1 MTISAQTRRIKIGK
15 SAKFLARAEDR
26 GRSSLLLKQTVV
38 GGILRRTAAMMRR
51 THNNMAAS
59 IFLLVVVSLMVGG
72 ARGVANSRNATNR
85 QNSEF
90 VSIIST
96 LFELGIYKRKQESK
110 KTRNQEI
117 KKENKN
123 STIKAT
129 KNKRKY
135 SLFLLITFLVEFLFS
150 CFLL

>member
-85 QNSEF
+85 QNSKYPLYLPFLWREF
-90 VSIIST
+90 I
-96 LFELGIYKRKQESK
+96 
-110 KTRNQEI
+110 
-117 KKENKN
+117 KENK
-123 STIKAT
+123 KGR
-129 KNKRKY
+129 KRRRKHEKKK
-135 SLFLLITFLVEFLFS
+135 VFLFS
-150 CFLL
+150 WSLSWSRVCFLSFFFFSWSLFSDNS